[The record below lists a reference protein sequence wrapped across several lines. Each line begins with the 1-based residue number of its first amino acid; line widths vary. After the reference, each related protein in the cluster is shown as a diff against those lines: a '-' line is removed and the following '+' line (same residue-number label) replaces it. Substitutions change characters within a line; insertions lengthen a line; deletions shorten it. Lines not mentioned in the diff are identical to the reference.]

1 MRLGSGFK
9 MRMSILNTTTAEQ
22 MGYGICSFFVYTK
35 STHKY
40 FFNFFVDKF
49 SSLGYYKTVM
59 IIITFSKKVFITM
72 QCYLYAFDN
81 E

>member
-9 MRMSILNTTTAEQ
+9 MRMSILNTTTTEQ
-22 MGYGICSFFVYTK
+22 MGYGIRSFFVYTK

-40 FFNFFVDKF
+40 FFHFVVDKF
-49 SSLGYYKTVM
+49 SSLGYYETVM
-59 IIITFSKKVFITM
+59 IIITFSKKIFITM

>member
-1 MRLGSGFK
+1 MRTG
-9 MRMSILNTTTAEQ
+9 ILNTATTEQ

-35 STHKY
+35 STHEY
-40 FFNFFVDKF
+40 FFHFVVDKF

-59 IIITFSKKVFITM
+59 IIITFSKEIFITM

>member
-1 MRLGSGFK
+1 MRT
-9 MRMSILNTTTAEQ
+9 SILNTATTEQ

-35 STHKY
+35 STHEY
-40 FFNFFVDKF
+40 FFHFVVDKF
-49 SSLGYYKTVM
+49 SSLGYYKAVM
-59 IIITFSKKVFITM
+59 IIITFSKKIFITM

>member
-1 MRLGSGFK
+1 MQT
-9 MRMSILNTTTAEQ
+9 SILNKATTEQ
-22 MGYGICSFFVYTK
+22 MGQGIRSFFVYTK

-40 FFNFFVDKF
+40 FFHFVVDKF

-59 IIITFSKKVFITM
+59 IIITFSKKIFITM

>member
-1 MRLGSGFK
+1 MTFVNLFMK
-9 MRMSILNTTTAEQ
+9 
-22 MGYGICSFFVYTK
+22 FFFI
-35 STHKY
+35 

-59 IIITFSKKVFITM
+59 IIITFSKKIFITM

>member
-1 MRLGSGFK
+1 
-9 MRMSILNTTTAEQ
+9 
-22 MGYGICSFFVYTK
+22 MGYGIRSFFVYTK

-59 IIITFSKKVFITM
+59 IIIAFSKKVFITM